1 MRNTEVVSLSIT
13 KDLLRE
19 AEELARQERRSKS
32 ELIREALRQ
41 YLLRQRVA
49 SAQGLIAA
57 RARALGLMNEAI
69 ADALV
74 EETRRGLRAAER

>member
-19 AEELARQERRSKS
+19 AEEMARQEKRSKS

-41 YLLRQRVA
+41 YMLRHRVA

-57 RARALGLMNEAI
+57 RARALGLTNEVI
-69 ADALV
+69 AEALV
-74 EETRRGLRAAER
+74 EQVRKASGQDGP